1 MGSGNVRKNLD
12 VSNRRSTYFVVG
24 LIAVIPLSVLAILL
38 PVNRS
43 RGLTQ
48 ELWKT
53 HYSELRATPISEY
66 RLDRAR
72 KLSGVVSCDGTPVA
86 GAEVRLINVDQTL
99 ATMRENSEPIP
110 LSGSEV
116 IEATTT
122 TKDDGTY
129 EIQGLSVGV
138 KAVVG
143 EHLVHG
149 RGFKSMVIVQD
160 GVGSRANID
169 LVSPRS
175 LRVELPADFPD
186 DAQTHFVGP
195 GWSPITHAPKVT
207 NEKVFDFDFF
217 DDRSSNGLVLVTQ
230 GSLPLAYGYTA
241 AESSTVDLVRFKNP
255 ANWKSE
261 IRTDRR
267 WLNLETWN
275 RWQIDA
281 FSNKEPELLQF
292 YAYSSPLAAILSET
306 VANGPVSEPSSNIAN
321 VSGLTIAPHSP
332 VIISSI
338 SEPFVATTQS
348 DDAMEFH
355 IACPP
360 GAYVVRTFGWNGQLS
375 HMKIVV
381 VDAGETK
388 DVLFN
393 RFEQWGDYIEK
404 GRIVGVVDSS
414 LANVADQLEVVIQD
428 AENFRRFIHRIP
440 VKDGGFVVG
449 EVPLN
454 RPYIGFVSLKD
465 SSRVSHREFFSIL
478 LTADQCE
485 TLLSLTFN
493 NNCLKVVGQLPASTS
508 IVAKVQT
515 SSSAHPENLFTLSE
529 LKDSY
534 EIVNLPTDLPIAIEI
549 RNESQVLSQYVVTME
564 QESRVVV
571 QVHDR
576 ILKVVGP
583 KDPLINEKSP

>member
-1 MGSGNVRKNLD
+1 M
-12 VSNRRSTYFVVG
+12 TE
-24 LIAVIPLSVLAILL
+24 
-38 PVNRS
+38 
-43 RGLTQ
+43 
-48 ELWKT
+48 ELWET

-72 KLSGVVSCDGTPVA
+72 KLSGIVTCDGSPVA
-86 GAEVRLINVDQTL
+86 GAEVRLINVEKTL
-99 ATMRENSEPIP
+99 ATIRENSEPIP

-122 TKDDGTY
+122 TKDDGTC
-129 EIQGLSVGV
+129 ETQGLSVGV

-143 EHLVHG
+143 QHLVHG
-149 RGFKSMVIVQD
+149 QGFKSLVIVQD

-175 LRVELPADFPD
+175 LRVELPSDYPD
-186 DAQTHFVGP
+186 DAQVHFVGP
-195 GWSPITHAPKVT
+195 GWSPITHTPKVT
-207 NEKVFDFDFF
+207 NGKVFDFDFF

-241 AESSTVDLVRFKNP
+241 AESSTVDLVRFKSP

-261 IRTDRR
+261 IRMDRR
-267 WLNLETWN
+267 WLKSETWN

-306 VANGPVSEPSSNIAN
+306 GANAAVSETSSNIAN
-321 VSGLTIAPHSP
+321 VSGLTITPHSP
-332 VIISSI
+332 VIVSSI
-338 SEPFVATTQS
+338 SGQFVATTQS
-348 DDAMEFH
+348 DEAMEFH
-355 IACPP
+355 VACPP

-375 HMKIVV
+375 HMKVAVV
-381 VDAGETK
+381 AGGQTK

-393 RFEQWGDYIEK
+393 RFEQWGDFIEK

-414 LANVADQLEVVIQD
+414 LAKVADQLEVVIQD

-478 LTADQCE
+478 LTANQCE
-485 TLLSLTFN
+485 TMLRLNFN
-493 NNCLKVVGQLPASTS
+493 NNSLKVIGQLPTATT
-508 IVAKVQT
+508 IVAQVQT
-515 SSSAHPENLFTLSE
+515 SSGANPENLFTLSE

-534 EIVNLPTDLPIAIEI
+534 EIVNLPTDLPITIEI
-549 RNESQVLSQYVVTME
+549 RNESQVLSQSVVTME
-564 QESRVVV
+564 PESKTVV
-571 QVHDR
+571 QIHDV

-583 KDPLINEKSP
+583 